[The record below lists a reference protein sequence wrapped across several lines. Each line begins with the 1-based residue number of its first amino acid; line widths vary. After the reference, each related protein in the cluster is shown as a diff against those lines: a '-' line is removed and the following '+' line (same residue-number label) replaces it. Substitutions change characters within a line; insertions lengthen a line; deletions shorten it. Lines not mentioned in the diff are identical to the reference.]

1 MGTGWFIFHSI
12 KVRNQSIYPNV
23 LLFNV
28 IVPVPLIYQG
38 LILLPQNILS
48 EKIDANIIQS
58 YLIIS
63 NALMRHT
70 APIESLF
77 RGRYLSSNTN
87 TTQIPLGL
95 GWNKDKLMKLHHF
108 HYCIILVYP
117 IEIDNQHP
125 SLLLSINQADLRR
138 NQHTDGKV
146 LIRGLFWYPNRISG
160 RIFDYITST
169 QTKL

>member
-38 LILLPQNILS
+38 LIFLQQNILS

-77 RGRYLSSNTN
+77 RGRYLSSNTKYN
-87 TTQIPLGL
+87 T
-95 GWNKDKLMKLHHF
+95 D
-108 HYCIILVYP
+108 
-117 IEIDNQHP
+117 P
-125 SLLLSINQADLRR
+125 SWI
-138 NQHTDGKV
+138 GVK
-146 LIRGLFWYPNRISG
+146 
-160 RIFDYITST
+160 
-169 QTKL
+169 